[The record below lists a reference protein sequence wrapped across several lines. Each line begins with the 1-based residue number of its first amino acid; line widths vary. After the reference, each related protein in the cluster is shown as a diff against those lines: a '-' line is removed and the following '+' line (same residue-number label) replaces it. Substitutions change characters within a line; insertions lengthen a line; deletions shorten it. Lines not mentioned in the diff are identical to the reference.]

1 MHTPSQG
8 DAPCKDQSKGFIHK
22 YETGADQG
30 PKDEADD
37 NIFDRGYVTRR
48 QERSQTNCDSVKRLY
63 LLMSYS
69 TISRREE
76 LEGGLQ
82 YPVIYIT
89 IFYKNTIGEIILDI
103 LLVENCMGWNCSDCA
118 VVSGSGRKQVPPIQP
133 IPVQRPL
140 QIFGVDIMEL
150 PVTQR
155 GNRYVIVFQDFL
167 TKWPMVFP
175 APAQKANRIARLV
188 AEEILPLFGVPE
200 CLLSDRGTNLLANV
214 MKELCTFLGIQKLI
228 TTAYHPQCNGMIEKL
243 NSTLKSMLRR
253 HAAKFGPQWDQYLP
267 GVQWAY
273 QNTPHEA
280 TKEKPS
286 FLMFGVDL
294 RSPTEAA
301 SLPLSQSRD
310 AI

>member
-1 MHTPSQG
+1 MHPIAFASRSLSAGEKNYSIT
-8 DAPCKDQSKGFIHK
+8 DL
-22 YETGADQG
+22 ET
-30 PKDEADD
+30 
-37 NIFDRGYVTRR
+37 
-48 QERSQTNCDSVKRLY
+48 L
-63 LLMSYS
+63 
-69 TISRREE
+69 
-76 LEGGLQ
+76 
-82 YPVIYIT
+82 
-89 IFYKNTIGEIILDI
+89 
-103 LLVENCMGWNCSDCA
+103 A
-118 VVSGSGRKQVPPIQP
+118 VVWA
-133 IPVQRPL
+133 VQHFRAYLYGHTVTVIMDNSAVKSRPF
-140 QIFGVDIMEL
+140 QIFGVDILEL

-175 APAQKANRIARLV
+175 APDQKANRIARLV

-228 TTAYHPQCNGMIEKL
+228 TTAYHPQCNGMIERL

-267 GVQWAY
+267 GVLWAY

-280 TKEKPS
+280 SKEKPS

-301 SLPLSQSRD
+301 LLPPEPVQGCDLIDYWEELILSLSSARELAASSIHKEQQRGR